1 NASNNVIQ
9 GNFIGTNASGKAAL
23 SNNSGGIFAGGLG
36 NDVIGGTAAGAGNV
50 ISGNLNNAGVFVQ
63 YGNSNGATI
72 QGNLIGTDVTGTVAL
87 GNFFGIWLNF
97 GSGGNS
103 IIGGTTSGA
112 RNVISGN
119 RSHGILLSGFSSNN
133 QIHGN
138 LIGTDISGINP
149 LGNSGNGVQ
158 IENIAARNRIGGLF
172 AGQGNTIAF
181 NGQAGVLVTGGP
193 GANLNS
199 IRRNS
204 IFSNAGLGIDLGG
217 DGVTQNDSGDGD
229 IGPNDIQNFP
239 VITLVS
245 GDSQPTIT
253 GILNSTPNTLFS
265 LDFYSSSSCDPSGNG
280 EGTTL
285 LGPGPLAVRT
295 DSNGNASFG
304 LALSTPLA
312 MGHVITATATDP
324 FGNTSEFSLCNSRE
338 AKITF
343 SAANYEI
350 AENRGGIQIVV
361 NRTGDITQPMTVDYA
376 TSDMTAS
383 ERGDYT
389 TAAGKLRF
397 AAGENTKSFNV
408 LVSLDSFAEG
418 SELVGLTLSNATG
431 GVPLGVPSNATLQI
445 NDPVLSPVTN
455 PIDNAQNFVRQHY
468 HDFLNRE
475 PDMSGLVFWTNQIT
489 SCGTDTACI
498 EIKRINV
505 SAAFFLSV
513 EFQKTGYLVY
523 RTYKAGYGNLPGLP
537 VPVRFIEFLPDTQEI
552 SRDVVVGQTGWEED
566 LESNT
571 QAFFAD
577 FVTRTRFSTLH
588 PTSLSPAAFVDALF
602 ANAGVIPT
610 AAERSAAINEFGG
623 AVNTADLAA
632 RARALRLVAENST
645 LTDQEFNK
653 AFVLM
658 QYFGYLRR
666 NPDNAPDA
674 DFSGFDFWL
683 NKLNQFN
690 GNFINAEMVKA
701 FITSGEYRSR
711 FGQ

>member
-1 NASNNVIQ
+1 
-9 GNFIGTNASGKAAL
+9 
-23 SNNSGGIFAGGLG
+23 
-36 NDVIGGTAAGAGNV
+36 
-50 ISGNLNNAGVFVQ
+50 
-63 YGNSNGATI
+63 
-72 QGNLIGTDVTGTVAL
+72 
-87 GNFFGIWLNF
+87 
-97 GSGGNS
+97 
-103 IIGGTTSGA
+103 
-112 RNVISGN
+112 
-119 RSHGILLSGFSSNN
+119 
-133 QIHGN
+133 
-138 LIGTDISGINP
+138 
-149 LGNSGNGVQ
+149 
-158 IENIAARNRIGGLF
+158 
-172 AGQGNTIAF
+172 
-181 NGQAGVLVTGGP
+181 
-193 GANLNS
+193 
-199 IRRNS
+199 
-204 IFSNAGLGIDLGG
+204 
-217 DGVTQNDSGDGD
+217 
-229 IGPNDIQNFP
+229 
-239 VITLVS
+239 
-245 GDSQPTIT
+245 
-253 GILNSTPNTLFS
+253 
-265 LDFYSSSSCDPSGNG
+265 
-280 EGTTL
+280 
-285 LGPGPLAVRT
+285 
-295 DSNGNASFG
+295 
-304 LALSTPLA
+304 
-312 MGHVITATATDP
+312 
-324 FGNTSEFSLCNSRE
+324 
-338 AKITF
+338 
-343 SAANYEI
+343 
-350 AENRGGIQIVV
+350 
-361 NRTGDITQPMTVDYA
+361 
-376 TSDMTAS
+376 
-383 ERGDYT
+383 
-389 TAAGKLRF
+389 
-397 AAGENTKSFNV
+397 
-408 LVSLDSFAEG
+408 DSFAEG

-577 FVTRTRFSTLH
+577 FVARTRFSTLH